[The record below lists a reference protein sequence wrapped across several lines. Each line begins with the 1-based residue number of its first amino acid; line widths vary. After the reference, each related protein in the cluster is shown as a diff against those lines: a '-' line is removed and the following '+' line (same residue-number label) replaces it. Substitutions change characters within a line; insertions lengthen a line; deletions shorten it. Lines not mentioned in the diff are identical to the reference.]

1 MLVLTN
7 FVLKLHGM
15 YQIKIAIF
23 ASGSGTNA
31 ENIAEFFKINNHIK
45 VSLILSNKNSAYVLE
60 RARKLSIENLSFTAD
75 ELYNSSLVDSILKK
89 NSIDAIVLAGFM
101 IKVPDRLIEQYR
113 GRIINIH
120 PALLP
125 KFGGKGMYGMN
136 VHKAVIESGE
146 KESGITIHL
155 VDEHYDNGKVLFQ
168 KSCVVEEGE
177 TPESLAAK
185 IHELEYRYF
194 PEVIGRY
201 LTETVG

>member
-1 MLVLTN
+1 
-7 FVLKLHGM
+7 M

-45 VSLILSNKNSAYVLE
+45 VSLILSNKNSAFVLE
-60 RARKLSIENLSFTAD
+60 RARKLCITNLSFTAD
-75 ELYNSSLVDSILKK
+75 ELYNSSLIDSILKE

-101 IKVPDRLIEQYR
+101 IKVPDRIIEQYR

-155 VDEHYDNGKVLFQ
+155 VDEHYDNGKILFQ

-185 IHELEYRYF
+185 IHKLEYRYF

-201 LTETVG
+201 LTESVG

>member
-1 MLVLTN
+1 M
-7 FVLKLHGM
+7 LKLHGM
-15 YQIKIAIF
+15 YQIKIAVF

-45 VSLILSNKNSAYVLE
+45 VSLILSNKKCAFVLE
-60 RARKLSIENLSFTAD
+60 RARKLSIANLSFTAD
-75 ELYNSSLVDSILKK
+75 ELYNSSLVDSILKE

-101 IKVPDRLIEQYR
+101 IKVPDRIIEQYR

-125 KFGGKGMYGMN
+125 KFGGKGMYGIN

-155 VDEHYDNGKVLFQ
+155 VDEHYDNGKILFQ

-177 TPESLAAK
+177 TPESLATK

>member
-45 VSLILSNKNSAYVLE
+45 VSLILSNKNSAFVLE
-60 RARKLSIENLSFTAD
+60 RARKLSIKNLSFTAD
-75 ELYNSSLVDSILKK
+75 ELYNSSLVDSVLKE

-155 VDEHYDNGKVLFQ
+155 VDEHYDNGKILFQ
-168 KSCVVEEGE
+168 KSCTVEEGE